1 MKHALHI
8 FLIALCAARCG
19 AGYFEVP
26 QQTVSD
32 YIFTAPILTNNI
44 QGKVIDPAEPYGV
57 IRSEDVDWIHEA
69 LAERF
74 SLIGGDLMRR
84 FPGTGARINVDKSWI
99 APIGW
104 VDSPEA
110 WLDSDA
116 PLLSGGRLATYTVIP
131 DFTNIVNRTTYTNAV
146 TNAFSVITMSITNGT
161 VSVWTNKWSAGIFL
175 PCAETVTNVHEW
187 TPLDLCHGIDGVPFP
202 MYTNTPRLAY
212 GTLGRAFL
220 RIPSAQSISNA
231 YAILQGTKRLA
242 DADTWPTNIIY
253 NLSESAAKY
262 TPYSAT
268 TNYGLDGVVFTQT
281 STCYTNGY
289 WDGFGQR
296 TIPFDADIQTRFKS
310 ALVTTGG
317 AMRVSANAAYA
328 YGYMFFKRTNRDV
341 TELLTQTN
349 FIVRLA
355 SPTLDTSGTQAV
367 VRAHVDIKSIC
378 SAVAAMAG
386 ITAPP
391 DSGVEFVPDLGFSF
405 QWDISLERF
414 ILIYTISPTVKL
426 PSW

>member
-8 FLIALCAARCG
+8 FLIALCAARCE

-69 LAERF
+69 LAERS
-74 SLIGGDLMRR
+74 SLLAGDFVPRR
-84 FPGTGARINVDKSWI
+84 PGTGERINVANSWI

-104 VDSPEA
+104 VDSPDA
-110 WLDSDA
+110 WLDADA
-116 PLLSGGRLATYTVIP
+116 SLLSGGRLATYTVIP
-131 DFTNIVNRTTYTNAV
+131 DFTNIVNRSTYTNAV

-242 DADTWPTNIIY
+242 DAETWPTNTIY
-253 NLSESAAKY
+253 NLSESASKY
-262 TPYSAT
+262 SSYSAT
-268 TNYGLDGVVFTQT
+268 TNYGLGSIIFKQT
-281 STCYTNGY
+281 SSCDTNGF
-289 WDGFGQR
+289 WNGFVQR
-296 TIPFDADIQTRFKS
+296 TIPFDADIKTRFKS

-328 YGYMFFKRTNRDV
+328 YGSTYFRRTNRDV

-367 VRAHVDIKSIC
+367 VRAHVDTKSIC
-378 SAVAAMAG
+378 SSVAAMAG
-386 ITAPP
+386 MTAPP

-405 QWDISLERF
+405 QWDISLESF

>member
-1 MKHALHI
+1 MKYAIHI
-8 FLIALCAARCG
+8 FLIALCAARCC

-32 YIFTAPILTNNI
+32 YIFTSPILTNNI

-69 LAERF
+69 LAERY
-74 SLIGGDLMRR
+74 SLLSGDFVPRR
-84 FPGTGARINVDKSWI
+84 PGTGARINVANSWI

-104 VDSPEA
+104 VDSPDA
-110 WLDSDA
+110 WLDADA
-116 PLLSGGRLATYTVIP
+116 SLLSGGRLATYTVIP

-161 VSVWTNKWSAGIFL
+161 VSVWTNKWSASIFL

-187 TPLDLCHGIDGVPFP
+187 TRLDLCHGIDGVPFP

-212 GTLGRAFL
+212 GTLGRAFI

-242 DADTWPTNIIY
+242 DAETWPTNIIY
-253 NLSESAAKY
+253 NLSESASKY
-262 TPYSAT
+262 SPYSAM
-268 TNYGLDGVVFTQT
+268 TNYGLGSIIFTQT
-281 STCYTNGY
+281 SSCDTNGY
-289 WDGFGQR
+289 WNGFAQR

-328 YGYMFFKRTNRDV
+328 YGSMYFRRTNRDV

-367 VRAHVDIKSIC
+367 VRAHVDTKSIC
-378 SAVAAMAG
+378 SSVAAMAG
-386 ITAPP
+386 MTAPP

>member
-1 MKHALHI
+1 MKHVLHI

-69 LAERF
+69 LAERYSLF
-74 SLIGGDLMRR
+74 SGNFVPRY
-84 FPGTGARINVDKSWI
+84 PGTGARINVDKSWI

-104 VDSPEA
+104 VDSPDA

-116 PLLSGGRLATYTVIP
+116 PLLSGGRLATYSVIP

-146 TNAFSVITMSITNGT
+146 TNAFSVITMSMTNGT

-175 PCAETVTNVHEW
+175 PCTETVTNVHEW

-242 DADTWPTNIIY
+242 DAWTLQTNTTYIM
-253 NLSESAAKY
+253 SESAAKY

-268 TNYGLDGVVFTQT
+268 TNDGLGSIIFTQT
-281 STCYTNGY
+281 SSCYTNGY
-289 WDGFGQR
+289 WNGFVQR
-296 TIPFDADIQTRFKS
+296 TIPFDADIQTRFRS

-317 AMRVSANAAYA
+317 AMRVSVKAAYA
-328 YGYMFFKRTNRDV
+328 YGSMYFRRTNRDV

-349 FIVRLA
+349 FTVRLA
-355 SPTLDTSGTQAV
+355 SPTLDTSGPQAV
-367 VRAHVDIKSIC
+367 VRAHVDPKSIF
-378 SAVAAMAG
+378 SAVAEMAG

-405 QWDISLERF
+405 QWDFSLGRF